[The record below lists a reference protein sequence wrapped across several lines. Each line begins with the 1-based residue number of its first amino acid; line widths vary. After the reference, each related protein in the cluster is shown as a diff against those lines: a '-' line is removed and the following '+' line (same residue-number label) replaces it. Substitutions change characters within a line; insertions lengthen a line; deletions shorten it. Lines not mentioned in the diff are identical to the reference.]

1 MLEANPDVQV
11 QADSVLSVGAAT
23 VSPLAGMP
31 DPGCQPEDMSGTAK
45 ICRLLCVKNSRRS

>member
-31 DPGCQPEDMSGTAK
+31 DPGCQPEDMSGAAK
-45 ICRLLCVKNSRRS
+45 ICALLCVKNSRRS